1 MELKDGGSAELK
13 KKVVSLSVIN
23 GGRLPGE
30 ENSLDLMKR
39 VLEKLYFADR
49 DRFGECAQT
58 IFAKAFAAGIPPST
72 F

>member
-1 MELKDGGSAELK
+1 MKSKENGQKDLK
-13 KKVVSLSVIN
+13 KKVVKLSVIN
-23 GGRLPGE
+23 GGRLSGE

-49 DRFGECAQT
+49 DRFGECAEI
-58 IFAKAFAAGIPPST
+58 IFAKAFAAGFPPST